1 MIFIR
6 VSDDKLK
13 NDKFYYS
20 LSKCSIFVLITKKL
34 CIKLYFCYNNS
45 NKIRKGETFDKKE
58 ISILD
63 TSNFDHY

>member
-1 MIFIR
+1 MTNKKKTI
-6 VSDDKLK
+6 
-13 NDKFYYS
+13 NYYYS

-63 TSNFDHY
+63 TSNFDYY